1 MTIYVG
7 NLSFQAERED
17 LLDLFGQYGEV
28 RQCSLPLDR
37 ETGRKRGFAFVELA
51 DDASEQ
57 KAIDDLQD
65 VEWMGRMI
73 RVNKATPRE
82 GGGGGA
88 AIGADTAAVAGE
100 PQAVATAAA
109 ATVGDRRD
117 GVMKETP
124 GLQRLIAR
132 LRPHRQM
139 VRRAALCSVL
149 NKLFDLA
156 PPVLIGLAVDV
167 VVRQQQSWLASFGVD
182 SVPGQLTVLAVLSF
196 LIWSAESLFEYLY
209 ALQWRNLAQTMQHE
223 LRIEAYDHL
232 QKLEMAFFEAGSSG
246 RLLAILNDD
255 INQLERF
262 LDHGANEILQLITTV
277 LAVGAAMMVLSP
289 GVAGISFLPIPLI
302 LWGSLRFQR
311 RLAPR
316 YQEVREKAGDLASRL
331 SNNLGGMLT
340 IKSYAAE
347 EWEKQGL
354 TRQSDAYRLSN
365 RRAIRLSAAFIPLIR
380 FAILFAFLAILVV
393 GGLQAWRGAI
403 AVGTYSFL
411 VFITQRLLWPL
422 TTLGRTLDDYQR
434 AMASS
439 NRVLDLLDTPIAI
452 PGGQTPLAAERVR
465 GELRFVG
472 VRFGYAGREPLL
484 VDFDLTVPA
493 GSTVGIV
500 GATGS
505 GKSTIVKLLLRLY
518 EIQAG
523 TILLDGTPISELRLD
538 DLRRAIGLVSQE
550 VFLFHGTVAENIA
563 YGTFTAPRAA
573 IERAAAL
580 AEASGFIEALP
591 QGYDTVVGERGQRL
605 SGGQRQRIALARA
618 ILKNPPVLILDEA
631 TAAVDNETEAAIQ
644 RSLDQIT
651 ADRTTLVIAHRLSTV
666 RHADRIVVME
676 GGSIIEIGEH
686 EELLQRGG
694 AYAALWRVQ
703 AGLRPE
709 EALRL

>member
-1 MTIYVG
+1 M
-7 NLSFQAERED
+7 
-17 LLDLFGQYGEV
+17 
-28 RQCSLPLDR
+28 
-37 ETGRKRGFAFVELA
+37 
-51 DDASEQ
+51 AS
-57 KAIDDLQD
+57 
-65 VEWMGRMI
+65 
-73 RVNKATPRE
+73 TPS
-82 GGGGGA
+82 
-88 AIGADTAAVAGE
+88 
-100 PQAVATAAA
+100 P
-109 ATVGDRRD
+109 
-117 GVMKETP
+117 
-124 GLQRLIAR
+124 LQRLLAS
-132 LRPHRQM
+132 LRPHRRL
-139 VRRAALCSVL
+139 VWLAASCSVL

-167 VVRQQQSWLASFGVD
+167 VVQQNTSWLAAFGVS

-209 ALQWRNLAQTMQHE
+209 ALLWRNLAQTMQHE
-223 LRIEAYDHL
+223 LRLEAYSHL
-232 QKLEMAFFEAGSSG
+232 QQLEMGFFEASSSG

-277 LAVGAAMMVLSP
+277 LAVGGAMVWLSP
-289 GVAGISFLPIPLI
+289 TVAGVSFIPIPLI
-302 LWGSLRFQR
+302 LWGSLSFQK
-311 RLAPR
+311 RLQPR
-316 YQEVREKAGDLASRL
+316 YREVRERAGDLASRL
-331 SNNLGGMLT
+331 ANNLGGMLT

-347 EWEKQGL
+347 PWENQRL
-354 TRQSDAYRLSN
+354 AEQSQAYRQSNA
-365 RRAIRLSAAFIPLIR
+365 RAIRFSAAFIPLIR
-380 FAILFAFLAILVV
+380 FAILFAFLAILVI
-393 GGLQAWRGAI
+393 GGLQAWRGSI

-422 TTLGRTLDDYQR
+422 TSLGRTLDDYQR

-439 NRVLDLLDTPIAI
+439 QRVLDLIDTPIAI
-452 PGGQTPLAAERVR
+452 PSGDRPLPLSRVR
-465 GELRFVG
+465 GELRFRNVNFAYND
-472 VRFGYAGREPLL
+472 RAPLL
-484 VDFDLTVPA
+484 RQFNLEVPA

-518 EIQAG
+518 EIQG
-523 TILLDGTPISELRLD
+523 GEILLDGQPIHQLQLA

-563 YGTFTAPRAA
+563 YGSFEATRGAIARAA
-573 IERAAAL
+573 DL
-580 AEASGFIEALP
+580 AEASRFIEALP

-651 ADRTTLVIAHRLSTV
+651 AERTTLVIAHRLSTV
-666 RHADRIVVME
+666 RHADQIVVMDQGRIVE
-676 GGSIIEIGEH
+676 SGSH
-686 EELLQRGG
+686 EQLIARGG
-694 AYAALWRVQ
+694 AYVNLWRVQ
-703 AGLRPE
+703 AGLRDN